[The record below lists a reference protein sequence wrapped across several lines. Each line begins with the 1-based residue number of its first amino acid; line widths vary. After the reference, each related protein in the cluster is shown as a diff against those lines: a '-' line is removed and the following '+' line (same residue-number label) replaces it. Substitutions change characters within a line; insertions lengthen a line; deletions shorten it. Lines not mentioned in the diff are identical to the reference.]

1 MYTKENRSVIFN
13 SNKNKH
19 QSEVIMVQ
27 NLWNEEKS
35 ATLTAGLSELVYR
48 SNLIGTDRAVCNW
61 GGGNTSMKTVEKDFR
76 GRDIEVMWVKGSG
89 SDLATMQDQNFTGL
103 NLEDI
108 RPLIERDEM
117 PDELM
122 VEYLSHCMIDSK
134 HPRASIET
142 LLHAFL
148 PFKHVDHTHPD
159 AIISLCCADN
169 GKELAKEIFGDRFV
183 WVPYVRP
190 GFTLSKMIAEGVQN
204 NPNAD
209 LVLMEKHGLV
219 VWGETAKESYDKTIS
234 VINEAEEYIN
244 ERIDVNF
251 TFGGKKFDSLTGE
264 DQKSILAKVMPV
276 IRGAV
281 SDEKKMLL
289 TYDHADDV
297 LEFVNSHDA
306 AELSQVG
313 AACPDHLVHTKMKPL
328 YIDWDPSTKDVEQ
341 LIEAIKTGVERF
353 KEEYKAYF
361 ERNKNEGDVM
371 FEPAPRVI
379 LIPGIGMVNSGKN
392 VAMANVSGALY
403 HRAIAVMKG
412 STALGKFVSLNENE
426 SYNIEYWPL
435 ELYKLSLAP
444 AEAEFSRKV
453 AFVTGGA
460 GGIGSETCR
469 QFVAEGAHVV
479 LADLNLEGAEKV
491 AAEINEQY
499 GEGRALA
506 VKMDVTSEE
515 QVQAAFEQAALTFGG
530 VDIIVNNAGLA
541 TSSPFEETSLK
552 EWNLNMN
559 VLGTGYFL
567 VAREAF
573 KQMKDQAIGGSM
585 VFIGSKNSVY
595 AGKNAS
601 AYSSVKALET
611 HLARCI
617 AAEGGEFG
625 IRVNSV
631 LPDAVLQGSA
641 IWGSRW
647 REERA
652 AAYGIEPEQLED
664 HYRKRTTLLVNIYPK
679 DIAESILFFSSSK
692 AEKTTGCMITVDGGV
707 PAAFTR

>member
-1 MYTKENRSVIFN
+1 MVNNYWNHEKASNITKGVE
-13 SNKNKH
+13 
-19 QSEVIMVQ
+19 
-27 NLWNEEKS
+27 
-35 ATLTAGLSELVYR
+35 ELVYR
-48 SNLIGTDRAVCNW
+48 SNLIGSDRAVCNW
-61 GGGNTSMKTVEKDFR
+61 GGGNTSMKTTEKDFR

-89 SDLATMQDQNFTGL
+89 SDLATMKVKNFTGL
-103 NLEDI
+103 NLDDI
-108 RPLIERDEM
+108 RPLIESDEM
-117 PDELM
+117 SDEDM
-122 VEYLSHCMIDSK
+122 VAYLTHCMIDSK

-159 AIISLCCADN
+159 AIISICCADN
-169 GKELAKEIFGDRFV
+169 GKQIAEEIFGNRFV
-183 WVPYVRP
+183 WVPYIRP
-190 GFTLSKMIAEGVQN
+190 GFTLSKMIAEGVKN
-204 NPNAD
+204 NPNAE

-219 VWGETAKESYDKTIS
+219 VWGETSKESYDKTIS
-234 VINEAEEYIN
+234 IINEAEQYIN
-244 ERIDVNF
+244 ERI
-251 TFGGKKFDSLTGE
+251 TEEAAFGGQKYQSLTDE
-264 DQKSILAKVMPV
+264 VATAILAKVMPV

-281 SDEKKMLL
+281 SDKKKMIL
-289 TYDHADDV
+289 TYDRDEDV
-297 LEFVNSHDA
+297 LQFVNSYNA
-306 AELSQVG
+306 LELSQVG
-313 AACPDHLVHTKMKPL
+313 AACPDHLVHTKRVPL
-328 YIDWDPSTKDVEQ
+328 YIKWDPQTKDVEA
-341 LIEAIKTGVERF
+341 LIESIKAGVESY
-353 KEEYKAYF
+353 KKEYKAYF
-361 ERNKNEGDVM
+361 ESYKNERDQMV
-371 FEPAPRVI
+371 EPAPRVI
-379 LIPGIGMVNSGKN
+379 LIPGIGMVNTGKDT
-392 VAMANVSGALY
+392 ANSRVSGALY

-412 STALGKFVSLNENE
+412 STALGSFVSLDQNE

-435 ELYKLSLAP
+435 ELYKLSLSP
-444 AEAEFSRKV
+444 VEAEFSRKI

-460 GGIGSETCR
+460 GGIGSATCR
-469 QFVAEGAHVV
+469 RFVSEGAHVV
-479 LADLNLEGAEKV
+479 VADLNLEGAEKITV
-491 AAEINEQY
+491 EINEKY
-499 GEGRALA
+499 GAGRALA
-506 VKMDVTSEE
+506 LKMDVTKEE
-515 QVQAAFEQAALTFGG
+515 QVQAAFDQTALTFGG

-541 TSSPFEETSLK
+541 TSSPIDETTLQ

-573 KQMKDQAIGGSM
+573 KQMKQQGIGGNM

-595 AGKNAS
+595 AGKNAA

-617 AAEGGEFG
+617 ASEGGEFG

-652 AAYGIEPEQLED
+652 AAYGIHPDQLEE

-679 DIAESILFFSSSK
+679 DIAESIAFFASSK
-692 AEKTTGCMITVDGGV
+692 SDRTTGCMLTVDGGV